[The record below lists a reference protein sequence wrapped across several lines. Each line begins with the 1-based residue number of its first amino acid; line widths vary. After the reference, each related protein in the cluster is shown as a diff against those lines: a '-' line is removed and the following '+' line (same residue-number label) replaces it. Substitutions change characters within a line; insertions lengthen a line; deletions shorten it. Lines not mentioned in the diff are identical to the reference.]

1 MAKHRKP
8 HPGEPVR
15 VAHLASCVLVTEDV
29 VGGVAAD
36 QSNDPTPCTEMDVSQ
51 LVDHLVGFA
60 ASFADRALGMSPAA
74 DPASVTAGPRPREAY
89 HDQAVR
95 LVEGYSGDG
104 PAEGATPLAIAL
116 IETICHGW
124 DLAVATGQPAPYPD
138 EAAEAALAAAEG
150 FMQPDYR
157 GPDQSFGQVVEVPDS
172 APAVDRLVGFMG
184 RDPGWKAPV

>member
-1 MAKHRKP
+1 MAKHRKSN
-8 HPGEPVR
+8 PGEPVR

-29 VGGVAAD
+29 VGAVKTD
-36 QSNDPTPCTEMDVSQ
+36 QTGDPTPCTDMDVSQ

-60 ASFADRALGMSPAA
+60 TSFADRALGVSPAT
-74 DPASVTAGPRPREAY
+74 DPGSVTAGPRPREAY

-104 PAEGATPLAIAL
+104 PADGATPLAIAL

-124 DLAVATGQPAPYPD
+124 DLATATGQPAPYPD
-138 EAAEAALAAAEG
+138 EAAEAALGAAHG

-157 GPDQSFGQVVEVPDS
+157 GPDQSFGEVVAVPES
-172 APAVDRLVGFMG
+172 APALDRLVGFMG